1 MNSANKSY
9 EIKGVLGIYA
19 LEQSTKILT
28 LTRMPIRI
36 QFSQA
41 GVINLITWFV
51 DLFCDFANK
60 LNKKAR
66 ANTKNNRNIFTL
78 SALRYELVDE
88 SVNIKKGTLWFSVLQ
103 CWQLF
108 RSFFRFFALKI
119 FSFSVLVSIGL
130 RFFLFWNLVLKLLKK
145 NLRFFGFGIC
155 CLVSVREFSFSA
167 RAITFDVNLF
177 LRCNLRDLRLQNMAE
192 NEVNEFDRK
201 EGQEVIVDC
210 VENCAV

>member
-9 EIKGVLGIYA
+9 EIKGVLGNYA

-28 LTRMPIRI
+28 LTPIRI

-88 SVNIKKGTLWFSVLQ
+88 SVNIV
-103 CWQLF
+103 
-108 RSFFRFFALKI
+108 
-119 FSFSVLVSIGL
+119 
-130 RFFLFWNLVLKLLKK
+130 
-145 NLRFFGFGIC
+145 
-155 CLVSVREFSFSA
+155 
-167 RAITFDVNLF
+167 F
-177 LRCNLRDLRLQNMAE
+177 LR
-192 NEVNEFDRK
+192 
-201 EGQEVIVDC
+201 
-210 VENCAV
+210 

>member
-1 MNSANKSY
+1 MSSANKSY
-9 EIKGVLGIYA
+9 EIKGVLGNYA

-66 ANTKNNRNIFTL
+66 ADTKNNRNIFTL

-88 SVNIKKGTLWFSVLQ
+88 SVNIV
-103 CWQLF
+103 
-108 RSFFRFFALKI
+108 
-119 FSFSVLVSIGL
+119 
-130 RFFLFWNLVLKLLKK
+130 
-145 NLRFFGFGIC
+145 
-155 CLVSVREFSFSA
+155 
-167 RAITFDVNLF
+167 F
-177 LRCNLRDLRLQNMAE
+177 LR
-192 NEVNEFDRK
+192 
-201 EGQEVIVDC
+201 
-210 VENCAV
+210 

>member
-9 EIKGVLGIYA
+9 EIKGVLGNYA

-41 GVINLITWFV
+41 GVINLNTWFV

-66 ANTKNNRNIFTL
+66 ANTKNNRNIFTI

-88 SVNIKKGTLWFSVLQ
+88 SVNIKKGTLWFLGFAMLATFQIV
-103 CWQLF
+103 F
-108 RSFFRFFALKI
+108 SFFCAENI
-119 FSFSVLVSIGL
+119 Q
-130 RFFLFWNLVLKLLKK
+130 
-145 NLRFFGFGIC
+145 FFGFGVYRFAVFPF
-155 CLVSVREFSFSA
+155 LEFSFK
-167 RAITFDVNLF
+167 ITEEKLTVFRIWYL
-177 LRCNLRDLRLQNMAE
+177 LLGLSS
-192 NEVNEFDRK
+192 
-201 EGQEVIVDC
+201 
-210 VENCAV
+210 

>member
-9 EIKGVLGIYA
+9 EIKGVLGNYA

-60 LNKKAR
+60 LNKKER

-103 CWQLF
+103 CWHLF
-108 RSFFRFFALKI
+108 RSFFLFFCAENI
-119 FSFSVLVSIGL
+119 Q
-130 RFFLFWNLVLKLLKK
+130 
-145 NLRFFGFGIC
+145 FFGFGVYRFAVFPF
-155 CLVSVREFSFSA
+155 LEFSFK
-167 RAITFDVNLF
+167 ITEEKLTVFRIWYLF
-177 LRCNLRDLRLQNMAE
+177 LGLSSWIFIFCACYHFWRKPFS
-192 NEVNEFDRK
+192 EVQPQRP
-201 EGQEVIVDC
+201 
-210 VENCAV
+210 

>member
-66 ANTKNNRNIFTL
+66 ANTKSNRNIFTL
-78 SALRYELVDE
+78 SALQYELVDE
-88 SVNIKKGTLWFSVLQ
+88 SVNIKKGT

-108 RSFFRFFALKI
+108 ISFFRFFALKI
-119 FSFSVLVSIGL
+119 FSFSVLVSIDL
-130 RFFLFWNLVLKLLKK
+130 QFFRFWNLVLKLLKK